1 MPQPTA
7 YEKAMLVAQC
17 AAGIMQSYESW
28 RAYGE
33 EKRHEDT
40 FEDWA
45 TRRAFRMAK
54 GIFSRISEKTE
65 TTQSDELR

>member
-1 MPQPTA
+1 MPEPSA
-7 YEKAMLVAQC
+7 FEKATLVAQC

-33 EKRHEDT
+33 EKLPEDT

-45 TRRAFRMAK
+45 TRRAFKMAK
-54 GIFSRISEKTE
+54 GIFAKIST
-65 TTQSDELR
+65 